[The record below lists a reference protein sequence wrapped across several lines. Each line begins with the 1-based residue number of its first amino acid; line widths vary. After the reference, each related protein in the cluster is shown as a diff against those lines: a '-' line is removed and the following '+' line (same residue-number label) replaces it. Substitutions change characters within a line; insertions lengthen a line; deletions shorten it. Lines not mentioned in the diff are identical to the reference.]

1 MMHPDEQIVCRRD
14 VSVIISSVHCLLHKM
29 HKEIIFSEI
38 INVLV
43 VFPHSIPQLKSI

>member
-1 MMHPDEQIVCRRD
+1 VHPDEKIFYKHD
-14 VSVIISSVHCLLHKM
+14 VSVIISSVNCILNKM

-43 VFPHSIPQLKSI
+43 VFPHSIPQLKYI